1 MTEQENTTSFSR
13 RINTIFIRRTGLVL
27 TGLGMLIFLLGA
39 VPGWFG
45 LDNSEAVGFVQVGVF
60 SLGLL
65 LICLGGS
72 FALGSLWP
80 RHWRSI
86 AADIGLRVAW
96 SGWVLAVIAAMADVF
111 GLGTRPLSI
120 SFTFF
125 GPWQAFG
132 VMVGQVVILVGF
144 LMMIPYQKEFPPPP
158 GEEHAEETPEDEE
171 EPEGISAAESFANP
185 EDEKPV
191 IVIEE

>member
-1 MTEQENTTSFSR
+1 MTELNQTPPTR
-13 RINTIFIRRTGLVL
+13 RLNNVFVRRTGLIL
-27 TGLGMLIFLLGA
+27 TGLGLITFLLGA

-60 SLGLL
+60 SVGLL

-72 FALGSLWP
+72 LALGSLWP

-96 SGWVLAVIAAMADVF
+96 SGWVLAAIAAMADVF

-125 GPWQAFG
+125 GHWQALG
-132 VMVGQVVILVGF
+132 VMIGEAVILIGF
-144 LMMIPYQKEFPPPP
+144 FMMVPYQKEFPPPP
-158 GEEHAEETPEDEE
+158 GEQNAEEETEEDIPADLSDV
-171 EPEGISAAESFANP
+171 EPEGEK
-185 EDEKPV
+185 KPV

>member
-1 MTEQENTTSFSR
+1 MTELNQTSPNR
-13 RINTIFIRRTGLVL
+13 RLNNLFVRRTGLVL

-60 SLGLL
+60 SFGLM

-72 FALGSLWP
+72 LALGSLWP

-96 SGWVLAVIAAMADVF
+96 SGWVLAAIAAMADVF

-125 GPWQAFG
+125 GHWQALG
-132 VMVGQVVILVGF
+132 VMIGEAVILIGF

-158 GEEHAEETPEDEE
+158 GEQLAEDEPDE
-171 EPEGISAAESFANP
+171 EIPTDDYEIEPEE
-185 EDEKPV
+185 EKKPV